1 MLAVAGLLLP
11 VIGWQWTRDPQA
23 AGHDQGAVGLGG
35 YGPVGVQIHA
45 PRVPKA
51 PNRSESPHPTLL
63 PVWDPILAAAR
74 QASAAARAAP
84 EHREAPDAQ
93 HLLAETPG
101 RGAVA
106 GMG

>member
-1 MLAVAGLLLP
+1 MVAVAGLLLP
-11 VIGWQWTRDPQA
+11 VIGWQWTRDPQT

-51 PNRSESPHPTLL
+51 PNRSASPHPTLL
-63 PVWDPILAAAR
+63 PGLGSHPGR
-74 QASAAARAAP
+74 RPAP
-84 EHREAPDAQ
+84 ACRG
-93 HLLAETPG
+93 TG